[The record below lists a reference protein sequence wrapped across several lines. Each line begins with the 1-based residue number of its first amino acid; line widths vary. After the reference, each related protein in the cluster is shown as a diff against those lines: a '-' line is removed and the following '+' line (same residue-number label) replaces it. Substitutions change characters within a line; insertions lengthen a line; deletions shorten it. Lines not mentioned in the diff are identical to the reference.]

1 MELMTI
7 SGFCRNCLAK
17 WLVVEARRISDEIVS
32 SKVATSYFS
41 EQQRDVVSTL
51 DSFGYDEAAQ
61 VVYGCAYP
69 EWKQRHMKKATD
81 EQLERYNASKSI
93 HALHD
98 KHLLATR
105 SRKQNEIST
114 TESPAAGTQL
124 MCAPRQQPGSLQ
136 SDVCCQ
142 DVDAIISAEADH
154 RMQKIPRPPVG
165 RTALTIGILTVSD
178 RAAANEYPS
187 GDLSGPAVE
196 SKIVGLID
204 SFNASFKD
212 QELTLNKLLKE
223 IVPDDKTQIKDI
235 LQRWSG
241 KVTRNEGSSNT
252 CNLIFTTGGTG
263 FSPRDVTPEATIS
276 ILDRECHGL
285 MSWASI
291 ELTNKQP
298 LATLSRAAAGV
309 CGETIIVNLPGSPA
323 GAAQVAEVLFP
334 IILHAV
340 KDLQN

>member
-1 MELMTI
+1 
-7 SGFCRNCLAK
+7 
-17 WLVVEARRISDEIVS
+17 
-32 SKVATSYFS
+32 
-41 EQQRDVVSTL
+41 
-51 DSFGYDEAAQ
+51 
-61 VVYGCAYP
+61 
-69 EWKQRHMKKATD
+69 
-81 EQLERYNASKSI
+81 
-93 HALHD
+93 
-98 KHLLATR
+98 
-105 SRKQNEIST
+105 
-114 TESPAAGTQL
+114 
-124 MCAPRQQPGSLQ
+124 
-136 SDVCCQ
+136 
-142 DVDAIISAEADH
+142 
-154 RMQKIPRPPVG
+154 MQKIPRPPVG

-212 QELTLNKLLKE
+212 QELILNKLLKE

-241 KVTRNEGSSNT
+241 KVTRNEGSSNI

-309 CGETIIVNLPGSPA
+309 CGETIIVNLPGSPV
-323 GAAQVAEVLFP
+323 GAAQVAEMLFP